1 MAETRV
7 IPSGEV
13 YRQMFDA
20 QVQLSLSLHDGRS
33 KRAASGGF
41 YLNCDGQEGQ
51 EVHPGA
57 LRTRVETECSTWSE
71 DTTARAQPFSGG
83 TTIHKNHQMIKEIR
97 GLPDNVDA
105 EVKGSDIIE
114 RLRKKKLK
122 DHTEAVAQL
131 HQDLSAISVKYELC
145 IKQQAENTMS
155 QLVKYDGI
163 VESLMGKL
171 DSASDSE
178 SFSNQDFHML
188 WDLVIQESA
197 NRREWIRKLDEN
209 LEKLISERTAVISTL
224 LRKYTQ
230 NLKKFSYVLPCDVH
244 RLMDSEAM
252 MINQAVLSN
261 RRAVA
266 KLTLNLMEED
276 LQKEALHRFRWE
288 DKLKDW
294 KRIKVLAAV
303 QRFKDLMNN
312 PDLKR
317 SKDIVATLEI
327 LQESQAQYN
336 KERTSVLQAI
346 KTLTP
351 PNCSKS
357 LITAWYSNLSAVND
371 KIDCMHI
378 DTIKKLQSYYEN
390 IWQNCLAEVEHF
402 KDEVLTYGLPAE
414 EIQDVVD
421 TELLSLIGK
430 CQKQVEDHLEIL
442 DRAFEYLA
450 KKAAGQSKLLFKF
463 MQAASHLW
471 EVHTVGLQQREQQL
485 QEQVE
490 QLHHVHKQEQMKKDT
505 QLDIMMDRL
514 RQESSEEALKATLD
528 KINGFLGEIKQGYMT
543 LRQEE
548 VDTVECY
555 PTMVQEELQI
565 YSMALSRFFSVNEVD
580 CQVSDEL
587 RTLYPSLQLD
597 VNDKAVIKRKKQIL
611 NQCKKRFVTSGS
623 PNHGNSFS
631 DDSQTL
637 KDDVDCP
644 QVFCDCRSQ
653 ESFTSAKGNIYS
665 AVKFVVLSAD
675 DDQELDIPEVELVKY
690 PTGLLIE
697 LLGEVRLAFFNH
709 LEEWYSSVLI
719 NTADVISAKKVE
731 VEAEHALRLHLHQ
744 PRARRIEMDIYNVRA
759 AELVFHRDHIEKHS
773 KAVLQSL
780 AMFRSE
786 FQELQIQQHKLT
798 ADFKMQ
804 IYGMEDMFNLAT
816 KSDVLVNLSGTL
828 QSNLEKHITVIQES
842 QRHFRQN
849 IEQKLDN
856 LRGANAKL
864 IKSIRLFSEGGNYTP
879 KETELH
885 QKRLEK
891 IAKRI
896 DLTDEA
902 ISLEMENVECKSL
915 EQAKDIIV
923 RFEDKFQF
931 LTVDLKF
938 LEKIQGTLTSTQV
951 HIKTEVTNSNMQK
964 KNIDDLIND
973 LEIMVQA
980 CSNPSPDKQAMTL
993 EEVLTFTTALM
1004 EDLRKRCSYLDC
1016 FLDPSMADLLLDSP
1030 LQGPFAAA
1038 ARPLSH
1044 KEEKGNSSSTV
1055 DGLLHPSSIGISF
1068 IDDVAVGVIKG
1079 LLRLSKPKV
1088 LPDTQTESPDRVS
1101 TAVVGGPSPAAQRR
1115 SNNGLESLRRRSQD
1129 SISTQSGKRFS
1140 KASRFD
1146 KRFQVFGPR
1155 PEEQSMPNF
1164 KGIVTN
1170 ILWKAND
1177 GLLLVAEEF
1186 YKKKERRLI
1195 TRPQYLQD
1203 TFEQC
1208 AEDIN
1213 RRLLQYK
1220 SQALDYHNS
1229 CLQEL
1234 RQQLKDCE
1242 DCLSRVPVL
1251 LIYNL
1256 TEQCLHSLSEDMDL
1270 KRQKLAVTLKESEEK
1285 KRELRKQLTVRLSHP
1300 ACAAELQQL
1309 QEIEER
1315 RQKEHSSAISS
1326 TTLQLKDC
1334 LRNHGEHFVTTL
1346 ATLSESL
1353 LFQMDEL
1360 LTIDDIH
1367 GGKTELKDKLTTA
1380 GTTIEEDNCATH
1392 RGKRIWQGLVYFE
1405 SFDDKLMEKSN
1416 RQTASITTAKTT
1428 LVHLQTIEAR
1438 DDAHQRYLQRY
1449 KEELAQLE
1457 AKMDAQMSKL
1467 LSWQEHWN
1475 EQLKSLARFNSE

>member
-1 MAETRV
+1 M
-7 IPSGEV
+7 S
-13 YRQMFDA
+13 
-20 QVQLSLSLHDGRS
+20 VQLSLSLHDGRS

-41 YLNCDGQEGQ
+41 HLNCDGQAGQ
-51 EVHPGA
+51 GVHPGA
-57 LRTRVETECSTWSE
+57 LRTGIETECSMWSE
-71 DTTARAQPFSGG
+71 DTSARAQPFSGG
-83 TTIHKNHQMIKEIR
+83 TTIQKNHQLIKEIR
-97 GLPDNVDA
+97 GLPDDVDA

-114 RLRKKKLK
+114 RLKKKKLR

-131 HQDLSAISVKYELC
+131 HQDLAAISVKYEFS
-145 IKQQAENTMS
+145 IKQQAENTMC
-155 QLVKYDGI
+155 QLVKYDAT
-163 VESLMGKL
+163 VESLMRKL
-171 DSASDSE
+171 DNASDLE
-178 SFSNQDFHML
+178 SFNNQDLHML
-188 WDLVIQESA
+188 WDLVSQESA

-230 NLKKFSYVLPCDVH
+230 NLEKFSYVLPCDVH

-266 KLTLNLMEED
+266 KLMLNLMEED
-276 LQKEALHRFRWE
+276 LQKEALHRLRWE

-303 QRFKDLMNN
+303 QRFKDFMDN
-312 PDLKR
+312 PDLKC
-317 SKDIVATLEI
+317 SKDIVATLET

-357 LITAWYSNLSAVND
+357 FVTAWYSSLSAVND

-378 DTIKKLQSYYEN
+378 DTVKKLQSYYEN

-402 KDEVLTYGLPAE
+402 KDEVHTYGLPVE

-430 CQKQVEDHLEIL
+430 CQKQEEEHLEVL
-442 DRAFEYLA
+442 DRAFECLA

-463 MQAASHLW
+463 MQSASHLW
-471 EVHTVGLQQREQQL
+471 ELHAVGLQQREQQL
-485 QEQVE
+485 QEQMDD
-490 QLHHVHKQEQMKKDT
+490 LHHVHKQEQMKKDT
-505 QLDIMMDRL
+505 LLDIMMDKL

-548 VDTVECY
+548 VDRVECY

-580 CQVSDEL
+580 YQVPDEL
-587 RTLYPSLQLD
+587 KTLFPSLQLD
-597 VNDKAVIKRKKQIL
+597 LDDKVIMKRKKQLL
-611 NQCKKRFVTSGS
+611 NQCKKRFGILVTIGS
-623 PNHGNSFS
+623 PSHGSSFS
-631 DDSQTL
+631 DDSHTL
-637 KDDVDCP
+637 KDDADCP
-644 QVFCDCRSQ
+644 QVFCDSRSQ
-653 ESFTSAKGNIYS
+653 ESFTSAKGNNYS

-675 DDQELDIPEVELVKY
+675 DDQEPDIPEVELVKY

-697 LLGEVRLAFFNH
+697 LLGDVRLAFFNH
-709 LEEWYSSVLI
+709 LEEWYSSVLM

-731 VEAEHALRLHLHQ
+731 VEAEHALRLHLHE
-744 PRARRIEMDIYNVRA
+744 PRTKRIEMDIYNVRA

-780 AMFRSE
+780 TMLRGE
-786 FQELQIQQHKLT
+786 FQELQVQLHKLT
-798 ADFKMQ
+798 ADFKTQ

-816 KSDVLVNLSGTL
+816 KSDVLVNLSGIL
-828 QSNLEKHITVIQES
+828 KSNLEKHIAVVQES
-842 QRHFRQN
+842 QRHFRKQ
-849 IEQKLDN
+849 IEQKLDS

-896 DLTDEA
+896 DTTDEA
-902 ISLEMENVECKSL
+902 INLEMENIELKSL

-938 LEKIQGTLTSTQV
+938 LEKIQGVLTSTQV
-951 HIKTEVTNSNMQK
+951 QIKTEATNSNMQK
-964 KNIDDLIND
+964 KNIDNLIND

-980 CSNPSPDKQAMTL
+980 CSNPSPNKQAVTL
-993 EEVLTFTTALM
+993 EEVLTFTTALTG
-1004 EDLRKRCSYLDC
+1004 DLRKRCSYLDC
-1016 FLDPSMADLLLDSP
+1016 LLDPSMAVQLLESP
-1030 LQGPFAAA
+1030 LQGPFAIA

-1044 KEEKGNSSSTV
+1044 KEERGNGSAPV
-1055 DGLLHPSSIGISF
+1055 DGLLQPSSVGISF

-1079 LLRLSKPKV
+1079 LLRISKPKV

-1101 TAVVGGPSPAAQRR
+1101 TAPVGGASPAAQRR
-1115 SNNGLESLRRRSQD
+1115 SNNGLESLRRRSQE
-1129 SISTQSGKRFS
+1129 SLSAQSGKRFA

-1155 PEEQSMPNF
+1155 PEEQSMTNL
-1164 KGIVTN
+1164 KGIVTH

-1186 YKKKERRLI
+1186 YRKKERRPI

-1203 TFEQC
+1203 TFELC
-1208 AEDIN
+1208 AEEMN

-1220 SQALDYHNS
+1220 SQALDYHNG

-1242 DCLSRVPVL
+1242 DCLSRVPVV
-1251 LIYNL
+1251 LISNL
-1256 TEQCLHSLSEDMDL
+1256 IEQRLHSLSEDMDL
-1270 KRQKLAVTLKESEEK
+1270 ERQKLAVTLKESEEK
-1285 KRELRKQLTVRLSHP
+1285 KRELRKRLTVRLSHP

-1309 QEIEER
+1309 QEMEER
-1315 RQKEHSSAISS
+1315 RQKEHSSAIRS

-1334 LRNHGEHFVTTL
+1334 LRNHGENCVTAL
-1346 ATLSESL
+1346 AALAEGL

-1360 LTIDDIH
+1360 LTIDDVQ
-1367 GGKTELKDKLTTA
+1367 GGKTELKDNLVTA
-1380 GTTIEEDNCATH
+1380 GTTIEEDNCTMH
-1392 RGKRIWQGLVYFE
+1392 RGQRIWQGLVYFE
-1405 SFDDKLMEKSN
+1405 SSNDKSMENSD

-1428 LVHLQTIEAR
+1428 LVHLQTVQAR
-1438 DDAHQRYLQRY
+1438 DAAHKRYLQRY
-1449 KEELAQLE
+1449 KEEFAQVE
-1457 AKMDAQMSKL
+1457 ADMDAQMSKL
-1467 LSWQEHWN
+1467 LSWQEHWK
-1475 EQLKSLARFNSE
+1475 EQLKSLARYNSE